1 MSTPTVRTVLDRF
14 GTTLAA
20 EAGLPLENT
29 PAALFQLLVLT
40 ELVSARIATS
50 VAVAT
55 AGELRAAGWTT
66 AERMAEAGR
75 APLVAALGRGGYRR
89 YDLRTATLL
98 PELARAVLTRY
109 RGDLRNLARAAKVD
123 VGSATVL
130 LREFPGIGPIGAAVF
145 LREVQ
150 AVWPWV
156 RPFLD
161 DRGRAG
167 ARRIG
172 LPEDA
177 DALAALVPGEDFARL
192 ASGLARVSRVRAV
205 DDPLRV

>member
-20 EAGLPLENT
+20 EAGLRVENR

-40 ELVSARIATS
+40 ELVSARIATA

-66 AERMAEAGR
+66 AHRMAEAGR
-75 APLVAALGRGGYRR
+75 ESLVAALGRGGYRR
-89 YDLRTATLL
+89 YDLRTAALL
-98 PELARAVLTRY
+98 PELARGVLSRY
-109 RGDLRNLARAAKVD
+109 RGDLRHLARAAGED
-123 VGSATVL
+123 IDRAAVL
-130 LREFPGIGPIGAAVF
+130 LQEFPGIGPIGAAVF

-161 DRGRAG
+161 DRSRAG
-167 ARRIG
+167 ARRVA
-172 LPEDA
+172 LPEEPEV
-177 DALAALVPGEDFARL
+177 LAALVPGEDFARL
-192 ASGLARVSRVRAV
+192 AAGLARVSRLRAGEE
-205 DDPLRV
+205 PLRV

>member
-20 EAGLPLENT
+20 EAGLRVEDR
-29 PAALFQLLVLT
+29 PAALFQLLVLI

-55 AGELRAAGWTT
+55 AVELRAAGWTT
-66 AERMAEAGR
+66 PQRVAEAGR
-75 APLVAALGRGGYRR
+75 QQLVAALGRGGYRR
-89 YDLRTATLL
+89 YDLRTAALL
-98 PELARAVLTRY
+98 PELAQTVLTRY
-109 RGDLRNLARAAKVD
+109 RGDLRRLARAAEED
-123 VGSATVL
+123 ARRAAAL
-130 LREFPGIGPIGAAVF
+130 LQEFPGIGPIGAAVF

-161 DRGRAG
+161 DRSRAG
-167 ARRIG
+167 ARRVG
-172 LPEDA
+172 LPDDA
-177 DALAALVPGEDFARL
+177 PALAALVPGEDFARL
-192 ASGLARVSRVRAV
+192 ASGLARLSRARGSE
-205 DDPLRV
+205 DPLRG

>member
-20 EAGLPLENT
+20 EAGLRVEDR
-29 PAALFQLLVLT
+29 PAALFQLLVLI

-55 AGELRAAGWTT
+55 AVELRAAGWTT
-66 AERMAEAGR
+66 PQRVAEAGR
-75 APLVAALGRGGYRR
+75 QQLVAALGRGGYRR
-89 YDLRTATLL
+89 YDLRTAALL
-98 PELARAVLTRY
+98 PELAQTVLTRY
-109 RGDLRNLARAAKVD
+109 RGDLRRLARAAEED
-123 VGSATVL
+123 AGRAAAL
-130 LREFPGIGPIGAAVF
+130 LQEFPGIGPIGAAVF

-161 DRGRAG
+161 DRSRAG
-167 ARRIG
+167 ARRVG
-172 LPEDA
+172 LPDDA
-177 DALAALVPGEDFARL
+177 PALAALVPGEDFARL
-192 ASGLARVSRVRAV
+192 ASGLARLSRARGSE
-205 DDPLRV
+205 DPLRG